1 MPEAVHA
8 QQPEITVALAE
19 PERGPLSPQDASF
32 KAKSISRA
40 LRRAANK
47 SRAPTSV
54 IAGGGGFQAR
64 RGDRAFRLGV
74 LASFAAFVIAPFL
87 VASIYWGLIASKQY
101 VTETKFAL
109 RAGEASSLDL
119 LSGGAMGSQASQQ
132 MQDAQV
138 LVNFIRSRSMV
149 EALDRKVGLRAMFS
163 RSGVDYFSSFDPE
176 DSVEELEKYWK
187 RRIDA
192 SIDMMSGIIS
202 VNVRAFTPRD
212 SLAIAQN
219 VTDLSERLVNELST
233 RSRRDALAQ
242 ARTELTR
249 AEEQLKNATG
259 SMRDARNTEGVL
271 DAPAAAEAIN
281 KLITTLRLELA
292 QTQEDLALHSDS
304 ATSDSPQA
312 RLLTARVQSLKS
324 QIDEYSTQ
332 IAGGGER
339 GRALWRS
346 VRACFPCI
354 RSSLISPSKDMRSPR
369 RCMKTPASISKRSA
383 PISSPSFARRLRK
396 NLSIPGAGSNG
407 RLLSR
412 RRRSA
417 GSRSSPSPSSSAI
430 IWPNSGRS
438 SGAETR
444 IGGAYPLRWSDRVF
458 QY

>member
-8 QQPEITVALAE
+8 QKPEISVTVAE
-19 PERGPLSPQDASF
+19 PERAPLSPQDASF
-32 KAKSISRA
+32 KAQSIARA

-54 IAGGGGFQAR
+54 NVGGGGFQAR

-149 EALDRKVGLRAMFS
+149 EALELKVGLRAMFS

-176 DSVEELEKYWK
+176 GSVEEMEKYWK

-192 SIDMMSGIIS
+192 SIDLMSGIIS

-249 AEEQLKNATG
+249 AEEHLKNATG
-259 SMRDARNTEGVL
+259 AMRDARNTEGVL

-292 QTQEDLALHSDS
+292 QTQEDLALHSDA

-312 RLLTARVQSLKS
+312 RLLTARVQSLNS
-324 QIDEYSTQ
+324 QIDEFSTQ
-332 IAGGGER
+332 IASGSER
-339 GRALWRS
+339 
-346 VRACFPCI
+346 
-354 RSSLISPSKDMRSPR
+354 
-369 RCMKTPASISKRSA
+369 
-383 PISSPSFARRLRK
+383 
-396 NLSIPGAGSNG
+396 GAGSLAQRAG
-407 RLLSR
+407 VLSTHQIELDLAQQRYALAASMFENARVDLETQRAYLVSFLRPTLAEKSLYPR
-412 RRRSA
+412 RWIEW
-417 GSRSSPSPSSSAI
+417 AI
-430 IWPNSGRS
+430 IVAP
-438 SGAETR
+438 AT
-444 IGGAYPLRWSDRVF
+444 IGWLAFAAVAFLVRDHMAK
-458 QY
+458 

>member
-8 QQPEITVALAE
+8 QQPEITVALAD

-74 LASFAAFVIAPFL
+74 LASFGAFVIAPFL

-138 LVNFIRSRSMV
+138 LVNFIRSRSMI

-192 SIDMMSGIIS
+192 SLDMMSGIIS
-202 VNVRAFTPRD
+202 INVRAFTPRD

-219 VTDLSERLVNELST
+219 VTELSERLVNELST

-281 KLITTLRLELA
+281 KLITTLRLELSA
-292 QTQEDLALHSDS
+292 TQEDLALHSDS

-339 GRALWRS
+339 GEGSLAQRAGVLSMHQIELDLARQRYALAAS
-346 VRACFPCI
+346 MFENARVDLETQRAYLVSFLRPTLAEK
-354 RSSLISPSKDMRSPR
+354 SLYPR
-369 RCMKTPASISKRSA
+369 RWIEWGIIVAPA
-383 PISSPSFARRLRK
+383 
-396 NLSIPGAGSNG
+396 
-407 RLLSR
+407 
-412 RRRSA
+412 
-417 GSRSSPSPSSSAI
+417 
-430 IWPNSGRS
+430 
-438 SGAETR
+438 T
-444 IGGAYPLRWSDRVF
+444 IGWLALVAVAFLVRDHMAK
-458 QY
+458 

>member
-8 QQPEITVALAE
+8 QQPEITVSLAD

-176 DSVEELEKYWK
+176 DSIEELEKYWK

-192 SIDMMSGIIS
+192 SLDMMSGIIS

-212 SLAIAQN
+212 SLSIAQN

-292 QTQEDLALHSDS
+292 ATQEDLALHSDS

-339 GRALWRS
+339 GEGSLAQRAGVLSMHQIELDLARQRYALAAS
-346 VRACFPCI
+346 MFENARVDLETQRAYLVSFLRPTLAEK
-354 RSSLISPSKDMRSPR
+354 SLYPR
-369 RCMKTPASISKRSA
+369 RWIEWGIIVAPA
-383 PISSPSFARRLRK
+383 
-396 NLSIPGAGSNG
+396 
-407 RLLSR
+407 
-412 RRRSA
+412 
-417 GSRSSPSPSSSAI
+417 
-430 IWPNSGRS
+430 
-438 SGAETR
+438 T
-444 IGGAYPLRWSDRVF
+444 IGWLALVAVAFLIRDHMAK
-458 QY
+458 

>member
-8 QQPEITVALAE
+8 QQPEITVSLAD

-192 SIDMMSGIIS
+192 SIDLMSGIIS

-292 QTQEDLALHSDS
+292 ATQEDLALHSDS

-332 IAGGGER
+332 IASGGARGE
-339 GRALWRS
+339 GSLAQRAGVLSMHQIELDLAQQRYALAAS
-346 VRACFPCI
+346 MFESARVDLETQRAYLVSFLRPTLAEK
-354 RSSLISPSKDMRSPR
+354 SLYPR
-369 RCMKTPASISKRSA
+369 RWIEW
-383 PISSPSFARRLRK
+383 
-396 NLSIPGAGSNG
+396 
-407 RLLSR
+407 
-412 RRRSA
+412 
-417 GSRSSPSPSSSAI
+417 AI
-430 IWPNSGRS
+430 IVAP
-438 SGAETR
+438 AT
-444 IGGAYPLRWSDRVF
+444 IGWLALVAVAFLVRDHMAK
-458 QY
+458 

>member
-8 QQPEITVALAE
+8 QQPEITVALAD
-19 PERGPLSPQDASF
+19 PKRGPLSPQDASF

-187 RRIDA
+187 RRVDA
-192 SIDMMSGIIS
+192 SLDMMSGIIS
-202 VNVRAFTPRD
+202 VSVRAFTPRD

-281 KLITTLRLELA
+281 KLVTTLRLELA
-292 QTQEDLALHSDS
+292 ATQEDLALHSDS

-339 GRALWRS
+339 GQGSLAQRAGVLSMHQIELDLARQRYALAAS
-346 VRACFPCI
+346 MFENARVDLETQRAYLVSFLRPTLAEK
-354 RSSLISPSKDMRSPR
+354 SLYPR
-369 RCMKTPASISKRSA
+369 RWIEW
-383 PISSPSFARRLRK
+383 
-396 NLSIPGAGSNG
+396 
-407 RLLSR
+407 
-412 RRRSA
+412 
-417 GSRSSPSPSSSAI
+417 AI
-430 IWPNSGRS
+430 IVAP
-438 SGAETR
+438 AT
-444 IGGAYPLRWSDRVF
+444 IGWLALVAVAFLVRDHMAK
-458 QY
+458 

>member
-1 MPEAVHA
+1 MPKAVHA

-74 LASFAAFVIAPFL
+74 LASFAAFVVAPFL

-101 VTETKFAL
+101 VTETKFSL

-149 EALDRKVGLRAMFS
+149 EALDRKIGLRAMFS

-192 SIDMMSGIIS
+192 SIDLMSGIIS

-219 VTDLSERLVNELST
+219 VTELSERLVNELST

-249 AEEQLKNATG
+249 AEEQLKNATA
-259 SMRDARNTEGVL
+259 SMRDARNAEGVL
-271 DAPAAAEAIN
+271 DAPAAAEAVN
-281 KLITTLRLELA
+281 KLITSLRLELA

-332 IAGGGER
+332 IASGGEK
-339 GRALWRS
+339 GQGSLAQRAGVLS
-346 VRACFPCI
+346 VHQIELDLAQQRYALAASMFENARVDLETQRAYLVSFLRPTLAEK
-354 RSSLISPSKDMRSPR
+354 SLYPR
-369 RCMKTPASISKRSA
+369 RWIEW
-383 PISSPSFARRLRK
+383 
-396 NLSIPGAGSNG
+396 
-407 RLLSR
+407 
-412 RRRSA
+412 
-417 GSRSSPSPSSSAI
+417 AI
-430 IWPNSGRS
+430 IVAP
-438 SGAETR
+438 AT
-444 IGGAYPLRWSDRVF
+444 IGWLALVAVAFLVRDHMAK
-458 QY
+458 

>member
-192 SIDMMSGIIS
+192 SLDMMSGIIS
-202 VNVRAFTPRD
+202 VNVRAFTPSD

-292 QTQEDLALHSDS
+292 ATQEDLALHSDS

-339 GRALWRS
+339 GEGSLAQRAGVLSMHQIELDLARQRYALAAS
-346 VRACFPCI
+346 MFENARVDLETQRAYLVSFLRPTLAEK
-354 RSSLISPSKDMRSPR
+354 SLYPR
-369 RCMKTPASISKRSA
+369 RWIEWGIIVAPA
-383 PISSPSFARRLRK
+383 
-396 NLSIPGAGSNG
+396 
-407 RLLSR
+407 
-412 RRRSA
+412 
-417 GSRSSPSPSSSAI
+417 
-430 IWPNSGRS
+430 
-438 SGAETR
+438 T
-444 IGGAYPLRWSDRVF
+444 IGWLALVAVAFLVRDHMAK
-458 QY
+458 

>member
-8 QQPEITVALAE
+8 QQPEITVALAD

-101 VTETKFAL
+101 VTETKFSL

-192 SIDMMSGIIS
+192 SLDMMSGIIS
-202 VNVRAFTPRD
+202 VNVRAFTPSD

-292 QTQEDLALHSDS
+292 ATQEDLALHSDS
-304 ATSDSPQA
+304 ETSDSPQA

-339 GRALWRS
+339 AEGSLAQRAGVLSMHQIELDLARQRYALAAS
-346 VRACFPCI
+346 MFENARVDLETQRAYLVSFLRPTLAEK
-354 RSSLISPSKDMRSPR
+354 SLYPR
-369 RCMKTPASISKRSA
+369 RWIEWGIIVAPA
-383 PISSPSFARRLRK
+383 
-396 NLSIPGAGSNG
+396 
-407 RLLSR
+407 
-412 RRRSA
+412 
-417 GSRSSPSPSSSAI
+417 
-430 IWPNSGRS
+430 
-438 SGAETR
+438 T
-444 IGGAYPLRWSDRVF
+444 IGWLALVAMAFLVRDHMAK
-458 QY
+458 

>member
-1 MPEAVHA
+1 MPKAVHA

-74 LASFAAFVIAPFL
+74 LASFAAFVVAPFL

-101 VTETKFAL
+101 VTETKFSL

-149 EALDRKVGLRAMFS
+149 EALDRKIGLRAMFS

-192 SIDMMSGIIS
+192 SIDLMSGIIS

-212 SLAIAQN
+212 SLTIAQN
-219 VTDLSERLVNELST
+219 VTELSERLVNELST

-249 AEEQLKNATG
+249 AEEQLKNATA
-259 SMRDARNTEGVL
+259 SMRDARNAEGVL
-271 DAPAAAEAIN
+271 DAPAAAEAVN
-281 KLITTLRLELA
+281 KLITSLRLELA

-339 GRALWRS
+339 GEGSLAQRAGVLSMHQIELDLARQRYALAAS
-346 VRACFPCI
+346 MFENARVDLETQRAYLVSFLRPTLAEK
-354 RSSLISPSKDMRSPR
+354 SLYPR
-369 RCMKTPASISKRSA
+369 RWIEWGIIVAPA
-383 PISSPSFARRLRK
+383 
-396 NLSIPGAGSNG
+396 
-407 RLLSR
+407 
-412 RRRSA
+412 
-417 GSRSSPSPSSSAI
+417 
-430 IWPNSGRS
+430 
-438 SGAETR
+438 T
-444 IGGAYPLRWSDRVF
+444 IGWLALVAVAFLVRDHMAK
-458 QY
+458 

>member
-8 QQPEITVALAE
+8 QQPEITVSLAD

-74 LASFAAFVIAPFL
+74 LASFAAFVLAPFL

-138 LVNFIRSRSMV
+138 LVNFIRSRSMI

-192 SIDMMSGIIS
+192 SLDMMSGIIS

-212 SLAIAQN
+212 SLTIAQN

-292 QTQEDLALHSDS
+292 ATQEDLALHSDS

-339 GRALWRS
+339 GEGSLAQRAGVLSMHQIELDLARQRYALAAS
-346 VRACFPCI
+346 MFENARVDLETQRAYLVSFLRPTLAEK
-354 RSSLISPSKDMRSPR
+354 SLYPR
-369 RCMKTPASISKRSA
+369 RWIEWGIIVAPA
-383 PISSPSFARRLRK
+383 
-396 NLSIPGAGSNG
+396 
-407 RLLSR
+407 
-412 RRRSA
+412 
-417 GSRSSPSPSSSAI
+417 
-430 IWPNSGRS
+430 
-438 SGAETR
+438 T
-444 IGGAYPLRWSDRVF
+444 IGWLALVAVAFLVRDHMAK
-458 QY
+458 

>member
-138 LVNFIRSRSMV
+138 LVNFIRSRSIV
-149 EALDRKVGLRAMFS
+149 EALDRKVGLRAMFA

-192 SIDMMSGIIS
+192 SLDMMSGIIS
-202 VNVRAFTPRD
+202 INVRAFTPSD

-219 VTDLSERLVNELST
+219 VTDLSERVVNELST

-259 SMRDARNTEGVL
+259 SMRDARDTEGVL

-292 QTQEDLALHSDS
+292 ATQEDLALHSDS

-339 GRALWRS
+339 GEGSLAQRAGVLSMHQIELDLARQRYGLAAS
-346 VRACFPCI
+346 MFENARVDLETQRAYLVSFLRPTLAEK
-354 RSSLISPSKDMRSPR
+354 SLYPR
-369 RCMKTPASISKRSA
+369 RWIEWGIIVAPA
-383 PISSPSFARRLRK
+383 
-396 NLSIPGAGSNG
+396 
-407 RLLSR
+407 
-412 RRRSA
+412 
-417 GSRSSPSPSSSAI
+417 
-430 IWPNSGRS
+430 
-438 SGAETR
+438 T
-444 IGGAYPLRWSDRVF
+444 IGWLALIAVAFLVRDHMAK
-458 QY
+458 

>member
-8 QQPEITVALAE
+8 QQPEIPVALAD

-192 SIDMMSGIIS
+192 SIDLMSGIIS

-281 KLITTLRLELA
+281 KLITTLRLELSA
-292 QTQEDLALHSDS
+292 TQEDLALHSDS

-332 IAGGGER
+332 IASGGARGE
-339 GRALWRS
+339 GSLAQRAGVLSMHQIELDLAQQRYALAAS
-346 VRACFPCI
+346 MFENARVDLETQRAYLVSFLRPTLAEK
-354 RSSLISPSKDMRSPR
+354 SLYPR
-369 RCMKTPASISKRSA
+369 RWIEW
-383 PISSPSFARRLRK
+383 
-396 NLSIPGAGSNG
+396 
-407 RLLSR
+407 
-412 RRRSA
+412 
-417 GSRSSPSPSSSAI
+417 AI
-430 IWPNSGRS
+430 IVAP
-438 SGAETR
+438 AT
-444 IGGAYPLRWSDRVF
+444 IGWLALVAVAFLVRDHMAK
-458 QY
+458 

>member
-8 QQPEITVALAE
+8 QQPEITVALAD

-101 VTETKFAL
+101 VTETKFSL

-192 SIDMMSGIIS
+192 SLDMMSGIIS
-202 VNVRAFTPRD
+202 VNVRAFTPSD

-292 QTQEDLALHSDS
+292 ATQEDLALHSDS
-304 ATSDSPQA
+304 ETSDSPQA

-339 GRALWRS
+339 GEGSLAQRAGVLSMHQIELDLARQRYALAAS
-346 VRACFPCI
+346 MFENARVDLETQRAYLVSFLRPTLAEK
-354 RSSLISPSKDMRSPR
+354 SLYPR
-369 RCMKTPASISKRSA
+369 RWIEWGIIVAPA
-383 PISSPSFARRLRK
+383 
-396 NLSIPGAGSNG
+396 
-407 RLLSR
+407 
-412 RRRSA
+412 
-417 GSRSSPSPSSSAI
+417 
-430 IWPNSGRS
+430 
-438 SGAETR
+438 T
-444 IGGAYPLRWSDRVF
+444 IGWLALVAVAFLVRDHMAK
-458 QY
+458 

>member
-8 QQPEITVALAE
+8 QPKISVTVPE
-19 PERGPLSPQDASF
+19 PERGPLSPQDAGF
-32 KAKSISRA
+32 MAKSISRA

-132 MQDAQV
+132 LQDAQV

-176 DSVEELEKYWK
+176 DSVEEMEKYWK

-192 SIDMMSGIIS
+192 SIDLMSGIIS
-202 VNVRAFTPRD
+202 VNVRAFTPSD

-219 VTDLSERLVNELST
+219 VTDLSERLINELST

-249 AEEQLKNATG
+249 AEEQLKKMTG
-259 SMRDARNTEGVL
+259 AMRDARNTEGVL

-281 KLITTLRLELA
+281 RLITTLRLELA
-292 QTQEDLALHSDS
+292 QTEEDLALHSDA

-324 QIDEYSTQ
+324 QIDEYSAK

-339 GRALWRS
+339 GTGSLAQHAGVLSTHQIELDLAQQRYALAASMYENARVDLETQRAYLVSFLRPTL
-346 VRACFPCI
+346 AEK
-354 RSSLISPSKDMRSPR
+354 SLYPR
-369 RCMKTPASISKRSA
+369 RWIEW
-383 PISSPSFARRLRK
+383 
-396 NLSIPGAGSNG
+396 
-407 RLLSR
+407 
-412 RRRSA
+412 
-417 GSRSSPSPSSSAI
+417 AI
-430 IWPNSGRS
+430 IVAP
-438 SGAETR
+438 AT
-444 IGGAYPLRWSDRVF
+444 IGWLALVAVAFLVRDHMAK
-458 QY
+458 